1 MPSSSERHRIIKRDT
16 TDRSKHGFMSPPT
29 VGRGCNNGHRDVMAV
44 HVAEIAA
51 VQSWSSWLSCV
62 RMSRERDALML
73 RCESVMLSA
82 AAAAQ

>member
-1 MPSSSERHRIIKRDT
+1 
-16 TDRSKHGFMSPPT
+16 
-29 VGRGCNNGHRDVMAV
+29 MAV